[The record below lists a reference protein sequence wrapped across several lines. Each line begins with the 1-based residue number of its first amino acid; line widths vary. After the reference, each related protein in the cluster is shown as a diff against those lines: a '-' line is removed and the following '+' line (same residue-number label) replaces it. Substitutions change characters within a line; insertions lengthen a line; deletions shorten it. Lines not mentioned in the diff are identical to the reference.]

1 MKTFHVAAVLMA
13 AAMAAVLV
21 GPATTS
27 AASAKTKTVAFK
39 GSYSGTASLLISGST
54 IKVLSVKGIGSSS
67 VVGKGT
73 LSGTAKATSASSACV
88 PFKGTGKIKGVS
100 GTISLSTTSKAQG
113 CSSGQSGPVTV
124 TVTGTAK
131 VTGGTG
137 KAKGAKG
144 TLKFNGKLKLKNT
157 KGSQTGTFSS
167 AMIKGSLTV
176 NK

>member
-1 MKTFHVAAVLMA
+1 M
-13 AAMAAVLV
+13 
-21 GPATTS
+21 
-27 AASAKTKTVAFK
+27 
-39 GSYSGTASLLISGST
+39 
-54 IKVLSVKGIGSSS
+54 
-67 VVGKGT
+67 
-73 LSGTAKATSASSACV
+73 

-100 GTISLSTTSKAQG
+100 GTIYLSTTSKARG